1 MNTNSIFSRFCH
13 SRISHRVGAV
23 LAALTLCGLVA
34 CAKKHDSL
42 NDAAKSGDLAK
53 VRQLLKS
60 NPGLVSSQDTNGCT
74 PLFNAA
80 LYGHDDVVELLLAN
94 KADVNAKTR
103 AGLTPLMFAVHT
115 NIARLL
121 LDRGA
126 DVNARDNRSRWTA
139 LHLAAAFGRTNMVEL
154 LLANGADVNVVDVN
168 GRAPLYYA
176 ECHGHADVAE
186 LLRQHGGKDTM
197 ITEFIDAV
205 KGGDLEKVKKLIIYQ
220 PALVGI
226 VVSGHTTPLHLAA
239 QFGHKDVAGLLLDN
253 TADVNAKD
261 INGKT
266 PLVQAEQ
273 SKHQDV
279 ADLLRQHGGQE

>member
-1 MNTNSIFSRFCH
+1 MKKRSFFSQPFNPLDLLL
-13 SRISHRVGAV
+13 VVAV
-23 LAALTLCGLVA
+23 LAALTMCGLVA

-80 LYGHDDVVELLLAN
+80 LYGRDDVVELLLAN

-103 AGLTPLMFAVHT
+103 VGLTPLMFAVHT

-154 LLANGADVNVVDVN
+154 LLANGADVNAVDVN

-176 ECHGHADVAE
+176 ECHGHVDVAE
-186 LLRQHGGKDTM
+186 LLRQHGGKDAM
-197 ITEFIDAV
+197 ITDIIDAV
-205 KGGDLEKVKKLIIYQ
+205 TGGNLEKVRKLLQYQ

-226 VVSGHTTPLHLAA
+226 VVAGHNTPLHLAA
-239 QFGHKDVAGLLLDN
+239 QAGHKDVAELLLAN
-253 TADVNAKD
+253 KADVNAKD

-266 PLVQAEQ
+266 PLQLAEQ
-273 SKHQDV
+273 SNRRDV
-279 ADLLRQHGGQE
+279 AELLRQHGGHE